1 MSYVY
6 IESHLLVMWSHTLGL
21 VQLYHDPIILYF
33 SFDFFFF
40 FNFGFIIIIIIM
52 ENTKV
57 IFIKAQI

>member
-6 IESHLLVMWSHTLGL
+6 IESHLLVMWSHTSGL

-33 SFDFFFF
+33 SFDFIFFF
-40 FNFGFIIIIIIM
+40 FNFGFIIIIM